1 MSKTGGGSC
10 WGEADRLSL
19 APEWAPQP
27 WVNAT
32 TLPSSLAMP
41 LAQTPNVSDERS
53 GEADEEA
60 AGIAAVGR
68 LLGERRVRAL
78 LAVVP
83 PLGGQ
88 VAPLEGEHP
97 LASEPDLSR
106 EGAVEGVHVVA
117 GRPRGHESRVVLLG
131 REHVAWAEVAGLDAL
146 LVRRPR
152 RRDDRLVAGEQH
164 DLVDGDLLGV
174 GRAGDGHR
182 PVPAAVAGLRAREV
196 VRDETVALLDRA
208 QVIAHRSGVGSL
220 VRGVAGDVDGRDQQ
234 RVGGHVLIVAHGSAC
249 SVPGVRQD
257 EAMEEN
263 ERFASALH
271 PSPKPNGPLASRG
284 RDAFSEGVGR
294 LVARGSSSAFLGA
307 RRFTQSGG
315 AGESGLSRLLEL
327 HAFNTAGDAAVA
339 VSLAGTLFF
348 TVPTE
353 QASSQVALFLVL
365 TMLPFA
371 VVAPLIGP
379 FLDRFRRGRRWAI
392 GATLAVRA
400 FCCWVLA
407 GAVVDESASFY
418 LAALGVLISSKAYG
432 VTRAAAVPRLLPSEF
447 TLVKANSRIS
457 LTGTAAAV
465 ISAPL
470 AVGAAAIGAP
480 WALRYAAVLFVIG
493 TIFAILLPDRVD
505 SSAGEETVS
514 IAGRRHGIAVSRD
527 VVNGLRSNAGLRLLT
542 GFLTIF
548 MAFVLREPPDSMG
561 WGGNATIL
569 MALVIGAAG
578 LGNTLGIVIGSWAKS
593 HRPER
598 VVLAVLV
605 LDVVGARRG
614 GGVLQVADRGRPRSH
629 GGAVPVAGQ
638 AEPRRPHPARRRR
651 GGPHQHVRPFG
662 DAASALVGDRR
673 ADRHRTVHGRRL
685 GTRWAWS
692 SPR

>member
-1 MSKTGGGSC
+1 
-10 WGEADRLSL
+10 
-19 APEWAPQP
+19 
-27 WVNAT
+27 
-32 TLPSSLAMP
+32 
-41 LAQTPNVSDERS
+41 
-53 GEADEEA
+53 
-60 AGIAAVGR
+60 
-68 LLGERRVRAL
+68 
-78 LAVVP
+78 
-83 PLGGQ
+83 
-88 VAPLEGEHP
+88 
-97 LASEPDLSR
+97 
-106 EGAVEGVHVVA
+106 
-117 GRPRGHESRVVLLG
+117 
-131 REHVAWAEVAGLDAL
+131 
-146 LVRRPR
+146 
-152 RRDDRLVAGEQH
+152 
-164 DLVDGDLLGV
+164 
-174 GRAGDGHR
+174 
-182 PVPAAVAGLRAREV
+182 
-196 VRDETVALLDRA
+196 
-208 QVIAHRSGVGSL
+208 
-220 VRGVAGDVDGRDQQ
+220 
-234 RVGGHVLIVAHGSAC
+234 
-249 SVPGVRQD
+249 
-257 EAMEEN
+257 MEEN
-263 ERFASALH
+263 ERVEPPPPFPEAE
-271 PSPKPNGPLASRG
+271 GRSRFEG
-284 RDAFSEGVGR
+284 ARRFSEGVGR

-307 RRFTQSGG
+307 RRFTHSGG
-315 AGESGLSRLLEL
+315 AGESGLARLLEM

-392 GATLAVRA
+392 GSTMAVRA

-432 VTRAAAVPRLLPSEF
+432 VTRAAAVPRLLPAEF

-457 LTGTAAAV
+457 LTGTAAAA

-493 TIFAILLPDRVD
+493 TILAILLPERVD

-514 IAGRRHGIAVSRD
+514 LAKRTGQGIAVSRD

-578 LGNTLGIVIGSWAKS
+578 LGNLLGIVIGSWAKS
-593 HRPER
+593 RRPER

-605 LDVVGARRG
+605 LDVVVLVVAAAFFKWPLAVVLGLTVGLCQSLGKLSLDALIQRDVGEEVRTSMFARSETLLQLSWVIG
-614 GGVLQVADRGRPRSH
+614 GLIGIGLFTADVSAPLGMVITAVILLAWLSFVMARVLNPPPTP
-629 GGAVPVAGQ
+629 PV
-638 AEPRRPHPARRRR
+638 R
-651 GGPHQHVRPFG
+651 
-662 DAASALVGDRR
+662 
-673 ADRHRTVHGRRL
+673 
-685 GTRWAWS
+685 
-692 SPR
+692 

>member
-1 MSKTGGGSC
+1 M
-10 WGEADRLSL
+10 
-19 APEWAPQP
+19 
-27 WVNAT
+27 
-32 TLPSSLAMP
+32 
-41 LAQTPNVSDERS
+41 
-53 GEADEEA
+53 
-60 AGIAAVGR
+60 
-68 LLGERRVRAL
+68 
-78 LAVVP
+78 
-83 PLGGQ
+83 
-88 VAPLEGEHP
+88 
-97 LASEPDLSR
+97 
-106 EGAVEGVHVVA
+106 
-117 GRPRGHESRVVLLG
+117 
-131 REHVAWAEVAGLDAL
+131 
-146 LVRRPR
+146 
-152 RRDDRLVAGEQH
+152 
-164 DLVDGDLLGV
+164 
-174 GRAGDGHR
+174 
-182 PVPAAVAGLRAREV
+182 
-196 VRDETVALLDRA
+196 
-208 QVIAHRSGVGSL
+208 
-220 VRGVAGDVDGRDQQ
+220 
-234 RVGGHVLIVAHGSAC
+234 
-249 SVPGVRQD
+249 
-257 EAMEEN
+257 
-263 ERFASALH
+263 
-271 PSPKPNGPLASRG
+271 
-284 RDAFSEGVGR
+284 
-294 LVARGSSSAFLGA
+294 VARGSSSAFLGA

-315 AGESGLSRLLEL
+315 ARESGLSRLLEL

-432 VTRAAAVPRLLPSEF
+432 VTRAAAVPRLLPAEF

-480 WALRYAAVLFVIG
+480 WALRYAAALFVIG

-514 IAGRRHGIAVSRD
+514 LADRTGPGITVSRD

-548 MAFVLREPPDSMG
+548 MAFVLRDPPDSMG

-569 MALVIGAAG
+569 MAFVIGAAG
-578 LGNTLGIVIGSWAKS
+578 LGNL
-593 HRPER
+593 
-598 VVLAVLV
+598 LA
-605 LDVVGARRG
+605 
-614 GGVLQVADRGRPRSH
+614 SS
-629 GGAVPVAGQ
+629 
-638 AEPRRPHPARRRR
+638 
-651 GGPHQHVRPFG
+651 
-662 DAASALVGDRR
+662 SA
-673 ADRHRTVHGRRL
+673 HGRSR
-685 GTRWAWS
+685 GDPSGSCWRC
-692 SPR
+692 